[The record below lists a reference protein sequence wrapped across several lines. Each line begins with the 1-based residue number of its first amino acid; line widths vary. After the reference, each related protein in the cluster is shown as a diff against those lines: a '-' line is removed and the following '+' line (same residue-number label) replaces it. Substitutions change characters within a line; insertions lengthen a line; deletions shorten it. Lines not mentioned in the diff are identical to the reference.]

1 MPDETNPPPENTD
14 NNPDIPPSTLFLEMM
29 RRAAARRV
37 PTPDDRPVP
46 PEPVSPSQSSPPA
59 DTATAADRTDDT
71 HTTDDSDDTDGTDD
85 TDNNGD
91 DVRTGDSTAP
101 DDSPADTAQ
110 SSATS
115 PARSGRNRPR
125 RLRGTPYLPPLTPD
139 GRPDTSG
146 SERSRAASNAADVP
160 SVPPAQP
167 IPHTDSPS
175 GTPQTTTRR
184 QSAARARVPVYEA
197 PVLSDEER
205 ASRLEEQRV
214 RRVRRRQQR
223 RRKRRAGMLGGFL
236 RTIFIVIFAAG
247 LASTIFTWFTR
258 PDFIRQDVA
267 GSLQSAAATQTPAS
281 VAAAPT
287 ALPTPNWM
295 RRIGIVAGHHG
306 PENDPGAICPD
317 GLTEVEINFAVAQ
330 KVGQLLRQRGYRVD
344 LLDEFDPRLDNYQAA
359 ALVSIHSNT
368 CQDFG
373 EYVSGFLVS
382 KAAARPE
389 GGVDTMLAECIAD
402 YYGEA
407 TSLERRLT
415 LTLDMTDYHTF
426 REIHPLTPA
435 AILELGFMKDDRDL
449 LVNQQDRLAQ
459 GIVDGVECFLLLESS
474 PGRPA
479 APGSDSAPSP
489 AMRPSAA
496 TN

>member
-1 MPDETNPPPENTD
+1 MPDETNPPPETPD

-37 PTPDDRPVP
+37 QHAPDDQPAP
-46 PEPVSPSQSSPPA
+46 PEPVLPSSPDPA
-59 DTATAADRTDDT
+59 VSSADSATADASADDTADSVEKDT
-71 HTTDDSDDTDGTDD
+71 S
-85 TDNNGD
+85 
-91 DVRTGDSTAP
+91 AP
-101 DDSPADTAQ
+101 DDSPAEPAPDASADSHTEQ
-110 SSATS
+110 S
-115 PARSGRNRPR
+115 ARPRRDLPR
-125 RLRGTPYLPPLTPD
+125 RLRRKPYLPPLNPDGTPD
-139 GRPDTSG
+139 KSDRERNG
-146 SERSRAASNAADVP
+146 SASRRMNAP
-160 SVPPAQP
+160 SVPLAQPVPGTDNTQHPAQ
-167 IPHTDSPS
+167 TA
-175 GTPQTTTRR
+175 GRT
-184 QSAARARVPVYEA
+184 QSAARERLPVYEA
-197 PVLSDEER
+197 PVFSEEER
-205 ASRLEEQRV
+205 ASRLAEQRV

-223 RRKRRAGMLGGFL
+223 QRKRRAGMIGGFL
-236 RTIFIVIFAAG
+236 RTVFIVIFAAG

-267 GSLQSAAATQTPAS
+267 GSLQSAAATVTPMN
-281 VAAAPT
+281 VAAVPT

-306 PENDPGAICPD
+306 PENDPGAVCPD

-330 KVGQLLRQRGYRVD
+330 TVVELLRQRGYRVD

-402 YYGEA
+402 YYGAA
-407 TSLERRLT
+407 TMLERRLT

-449 LVNQQDRLAQ
+449 LVNQQERLAQ
-459 GIVDGVECFLLLESS
+459 GIVDGVECFLSLESS

-479 APGSDSAPSP
+479 APIRETAPSP
-489 AMRPSAA
+489 TMQPSAA
-496 TN
+496 GTGEAAGS